1 MRKCSVWGWAAAKG
15 IDSLDL
21 KEAYSLVQPGL
32 NGVESDFKNLIDSQA
47 EFREME
53 KMLSQVLVGGKIVR
67 PTLTLLSGS
76 FYNYDL
82 ALLQPMATSTELMH
96 IATLVHDDAIDS
108 ADVRRGHATINSIW
122 GVDLAILV
130 GDFLFARAGELAA
143 KTGNIRVVTLF
154 SQTLGI
160 IARGEVKQ
168 ALSAFRLDQTF
179 GQYIERVAAKTAA
192 LFTLATES
200 GSVLSGAPEES
211 VRVLHEYGYN
221 LGIAFQIVDDILDFV
236 GNEKEVGKPV
246 GADLAQGTFT
256 LPAYKLLERSPVDNP
271 LVKVARKENLQENI
285 KKVIDMVRSSDII
298 DECYQLAGNYRNLA
312 CQELNKLPDIPAREA
327 LVSLADYVVK
337 RKK

>member
-1 MRKCSVWGWAAAKG
+1 ME
-15 IDSLDL
+15 L

-32 NGVESDFKNLIDSQA
+32 NGVEADFKSLVESQR
-47 EFREME
+47 EFPQIQN
-53 KMLSQVLVGGKIVR
+53 MLKQVLVGGKVVR
-67 PTLTLLSGS
+67 PTLTLLCGS
-76 FYNYDL
+76 FYDYDL
-82 ALLQPMATSTELMH
+82 ALLQPMATATELMH

-108 ADVRRGHATINSIW
+108 ADMRRGNATINSIW

-143 KTGNIRVVTLF
+143 KTGSIRVVTLF

-179 GQYIERVAAKTAA
+179 EQYIERVAAKTAA

-200 GSVLSGAPEES
+200 GSVLSSAPKPS
-211 VRVLHEYGYN
+211 VQILRDYGYN
-221 LGIAFQIVDDILDFV
+221 LGIAFQIVDDILDFT

-246 GADLAQGTFT
+246 GADLAQGTVT
-256 LPAYKLLERSPVDNP
+256 LAAQMLLQRYPRDNP
-271 LVKVARKENLQENI
+271 LLKIVKKEDLNENI
-285 KKVIDMVRSSDII
+285 KKVIQMIRASDII
-298 DECYQLAGNYRNLA
+298 DECYKLAEDYCTLACRNLD
-312 CQELNKLPDIPAREA
+312 KLPAKPAREA
-327 LVSLADYVVK
+327 LVALADYVVK

>member
-1 MRKCSVWGWAAAKG
+1 
-15 IDSLDL
+15 LEL
-21 KEAYSLVQPGL
+21 KEAYSLVQLGL
-32 NGVESDFKNLIDSQA
+32 NGVEADFKSLVESQR
-47 EFREME
+47 EFPEMQ
-53 KMLSQVLVGGKIVR
+53 KMLKQVLVGGKVVR
-67 PTLTLLSGS
+67 PPLTLLCGS
-76 FYNYDL
+76 FYDYDL
-82 ALLQPMATSTELMH
+82 ALLQPMATATELMH

-108 ADVRRGHATINSIW
+108 ADMRRGHATINSIW

-179 GQYIERVAAKTAA
+179 EQYIERVAAKTAA

-200 GSVLSGAPEES
+200 GSVLSGAPEIS
-211 VRVLHEYGYN
+211 VRILHDYGYN
-221 LGIAFQIVDDILDFV
+221 LGIAFQIVDDILDFT

-246 GADLAQGTFT
+246 GADLAQGTVT
-256 LPAYKLLERSPVDNP
+256 LPAQKLLQRYPQDNP
-271 LVKVARKENLQENI
+271 LLKIAKKEDLNENI
-285 KKVIDMVRSSDII
+285 KKVIEMIRASDII
-298 DECYQLAGNYRNLA
+298 DECYKLAEDYCTLA
-312 CQELNKLPDIPAREA
+312 CRGLEKLPDKPTREA
-327 LVSLADYVVK
+327 LVALAEYVVK

>member
-1 MRKCSVWGWAAAKG
+1 MTGSSKKKCSAWGWAAPEG
-15 IDSLDL
+15 NNSLEL

-32 NGVESDFKNLIDSQA
+32 NGVKKDFDSLIESQA
-47 EFREME
+47 EFPEMK
-53 KMLSQVLVGGKIVR
+53 KMLRQVLVGGKIVR
-67 PTLTLLSGS
+67 PTLTLLCGS

-82 ALLQPMATSTELMH
+82 TVLQPMATSTELMH

-108 ADVRRGHATINSIW
+108 SDVRRGHATINSIW

-143 KTGNIRVVTLF
+143 KTGNIRVVSLF
-154 SQTLGI
+154 SRTLGI

-179 GQYIERVAAKTAA
+179 AQYIERVAAKTAA

-211 VRVLHEYGYN
+211 VKILHDYGYN

-236 GNEKEVGKPV
+236 GSEKEVGKPV

-256 LPAYKLLERSPVDNP
+256 LPAYKLLERYPENNP
-271 LVKVARKENLQENI
+271 LLEIA
-285 KKVIDMVRSSDII
+285 KK
-298 DECYQLAGNYRNLA
+298 
-312 CQELNKLPDIPAREA
+312 
-327 LVSLADYVVK
+327 
-337 RKK
+337 